1 MSLIGQKIMNYRIDS
16 KIGEGGMGSVYL
28 ATHELLHTRAAIKVL
43 HPSLGADQNLRSRFL
58 TEASTLSGLN
68 HPNIV
73 RVLDFHE
80 DEKGL
85 YIIMEFVEGISLDEM
100 IRTKTGPIPE
110 EKAFSIFK
118 KILQGFQYAHSRKP
132 AIIHRDIK
140 PSNIIIG
147 DDDEPKIIDFGIV
160 KIVDDSGAGISN
172 KTVAGTKIGTTL
184 YMSPEQILAK
194 EVDPRSDIFSLGIT
208 LFVMLTGRSP
218 FGNTN
223 SDFEIQNTIVNNP
236 LPRAKDIYPGVSDK
250 AQKIIDKATEKR
262 KENRFQN
269 CNEFIEALYAKE
281 PVIAPIAESS
291 LDAPT
296 TFDPTPAFDAPT
308 TFDPTASPVI
318 VDKSKKESEVKIK
331 NDAAVKKHKKSKA
344 PLILASIFVLAAAA
358 FSVWYFVL
366 KDKKPAD
373 PIISTNDSLKV
384 DSNKTVVTAS
394 IDSVQKNPVA
404 VDSPK
409 VTEVEKPKVV
419 EVVKQEKKVEPPVKP
434 VKEEKKVEVPKVT
447 TKPIDQ
453 GLVMRG
459 GRLSQERCAS
469 CHNTMGSSRILGPG
483 WKGITKRRSES
494 WLLSY
499 MTTPKDISN
508 LSTED
513 LKRMCFVQLPR
524 RNLDYQEA
532 KNVIEFM
539 RNNDK

>member
-1 MSLIGQKIMNYRIDS
+1 
-16 KIGEGGMGSVYL
+16 
-28 ATHELLHTRAAIKVL
+28 
-43 HPSLGADQNLRSRFL
+43 L
-58 TEASTLSGLN
+58 TTNPCATLSGLN

-110 EKAFSIFK
+110 EKAFKIFK
-118 KILQGFQYAHSRKP
+118 KILEGFQYAHSRRP

-147 DDDEPKIIDFGIV
+147 EDDEPKIIDFGIV
-160 KIVDDSGAGISN
+160 KIVDDSGAGISSQ
-172 KTVAGTKIGTTL
+172 TVAGTKIGTTL

-194 EVDPRSDIFSLGIT
+194 EVDARSDIFSLGIT

-223 SDFEIQNTIVNNP
+223 SDFEIQNSIVNNP

-269 CNEFIEALYAKE
+269 CNEFKEALFAKE
-281 PVIAPIAESS
+281 EIIIPPFESGPLDGATTFDAAPS
-291 LDAPT
+291 LDAAT
-296 TFDPTPAFDAPT
+296 TFDP
-308 TFDPTASPVI
+308 SSSQVV
-318 VDKSKKESEVKIK
+318 VDKYAKKVPEVK
-331 NDAAVKKHKKSKA
+331 VKPAKSFDKQKKSKA
-344 PLILASIFVLAAAA
+344 PLILASIFIIAAAA

-366 KDKKPAD
+366 KDSKPVN
-373 PIISTNDSLKV
+373 PIVAKNDSIQKV
-384 DSNKTVVTAS
+384 DSNKSPLVISADSNLTKDQKKVDTTKKTEEPKKKIEPVV
-394 IDSVQKNPVA
+394 IPV
-404 VDSPK
+404 K
-409 VTEVEKPKVV
+409 EVKKED
-419 EVVKQEKKVEPPVKP
+419 KKVEPP
-434 VKEEKKVEVPKVT
+434 KVEHPKVT

-453 GLVMRG
+453 SLVMRG

-469 CHNTMGSSRILGPG
+469 CHNTMGSSRIIGPG
-483 WKGITKRRSES
+483 WKGITKKRSEA

-499 MTTPKDISN
+499 MTNPKDDISN
-508 LSTED
+508 LTADD

-524 RNLDYQEA
+524 RSLDYQEA

-539 RNNDK
+539 RNTDQ